1 MCKFK
6 IEKNNI
12 HVPGHSGFGRITL
25 IGKNSFPHK
34 TDKQAAQI
42 IGDAVIRAS
51 DELLRRENLDFRD
64 SGVEVELT
72 FKTYKRT
79 CQK

>member
-1 MCKFK
+1 MSKFK

-12 HVPGHSGFGRITL
+12 SVPGHSGFGRITL
-25 IGKNSFPHK
+25 IGKNEIPHK
-34 TDKQAAQI
+34 TEKQAAQI
-42 IGDAVIRAS
+42 IGDQIIRCAN
-51 DELLRRENLDFRD
+51 ELLRRENLDFRD
-64 SGVEVELT
+64 FGVEIELT